1 MQIEIPE
8 KIRRLKQK
16 YIDEL
21 YSKYEGDDIYRNMQ
35 NYNNDDA
42 NIFYPLQKKI

>member
-21 YSKYEGDDIYRNMQ
+21 YSKYEGEEIFLQMPPKELFQ
-35 NYNNDDA
+35 N
-42 NIFYPLQKKI
+42 

>member
-1 MQIEIPE
+1 MSRIGNKPIEIPE

-21 YSKYEGDDIYRNMQ
+21 YSKYEGEET
-35 NYNNDDA
+35 
-42 NIFYPLQKKI
+42 KIEST